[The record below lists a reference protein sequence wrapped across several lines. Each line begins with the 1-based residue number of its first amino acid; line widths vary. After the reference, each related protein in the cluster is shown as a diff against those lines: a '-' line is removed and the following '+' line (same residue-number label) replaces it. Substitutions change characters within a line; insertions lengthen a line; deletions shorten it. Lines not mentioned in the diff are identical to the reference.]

1 MVRGP
6 MMGDVTPG
14 CSSTKPSASSM
25 SDNPALSASSV
36 SAVTASSLDR
46 LPGISMS

>member
-14 CSSTKPSASSM
+14 CSVTKPSASSM
-25 SDNPALSASSV
+25 SDSPDSSASAISW
-36 SAVTASSLDR
+36 STASSFAR